1 MNDLSTDE
9 NLANYLARQ
18 KEKTTFHTID
28 ETVENLQKEIS
39 PEALAS
45 YIKQAKIQKSELE
58 IHVKKLEV
66 EKARATALTDLFPL
80 LKDLRFI
87 TKSDNVRLSL
97 RADTTVSQT
106 ERTIEKIDRVFPENR
121 YDQRLEEI
129 EGDIALIDHK
139 IEKEQKAISY
149 QEKLIKLFESL
160 EKTYKLAA

>member
-87 TKSDNVRLSL
+87 TKPDNVRLSL